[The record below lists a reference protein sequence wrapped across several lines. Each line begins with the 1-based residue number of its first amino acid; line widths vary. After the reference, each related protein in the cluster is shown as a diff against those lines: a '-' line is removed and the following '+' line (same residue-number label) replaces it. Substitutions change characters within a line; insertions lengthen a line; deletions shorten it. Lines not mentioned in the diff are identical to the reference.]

1 VNRCV
6 DRVALVT
13 GASRGIGRALAIR
26 LAAEGATVIAVSRS
40 TSSSDYGGSL
50 LETVR
55 LIEALGGRAIAVG
68 ADVGTSEGRQHIQ
81 AQADQLGNP
90 VTIVVNNAAADR
102 AFGVGFADM
111 TEEAFLQAVGVNVW
125 GCWDLAARFLP
136 GMRSAGAGWIL
147 NVSSAQA
154 APRIPGSKRSTGGAC
169 LYGGTKAMLDRVT
182 TGAAMELYDDN
193 IAVNAL
199 APEAAVLT
207 EHSSDIVR
215 RLGPSVIEPVE
226 TFVEAAMA
234 LVTLDPQAVTGRV
247 AYSLSLVR
255 ELELPVF
262 TLDGKKLMAG
272 WQPKDIDEERLFGGY
287 LRQGPI
293 SSPH

>member
-1 VNRCV
+1 
-6 DRVALVT
+6 
-13 GASRGIGRALAIR
+13 
-26 LAAEGATVIAVSRS
+26 
-40 TSSSDYGGSL
+40 
-50 LETVR
+50 
-55 LIEALGGRAIAVG
+55 
-68 ADVGTSEGRQHIQ
+68 
-81 AQADQLGNP
+81 
-90 VTIVVNNAAADR
+90 
-102 AFGVGFADM
+102 
-111 TEEAFLQAVGVNVW
+111 
-125 GCWDLAARFLP
+125 
-136 GMRSAGAGWIL
+136 
-147 NVSSAQA
+147 
-154 APRIPGSKRSTGGAC
+154 
-169 LYGGTKAMLDRVT
+169 
-182 TGAAMELYDDN
+182 
-193 IAVNAL
+193 
-199 APEAAVLT
+199 VLT